1 MKLPGNSLI
10 RTRISVLLAV
20 SLFMTFIISA
30 PAKAEPILFTQTSTF
45 ETADP
50 ANLQPSHALR
60 GVALTIDGA
69 NPDTL
74 LIRVH
79 FTNYPKQSAFAGP
92 NSILRVKLF
101 SRFSGGISVADPF
114 GDYWLDAPK
123 RPYPSDGSWISAD
136 ASSYL
141 PGETMPG
148 TSRANLSECNP
159 LTRMEP
165 VIQPGWIDFSI
176 SMYCIGI
183 PDNFLITAY
192 VDSNTTNAPVVFDY
206 KYTPAPPMQV
216 DISKVARP
224 RSKVTQVI
232 TINQV
237 ADVNAGTNLIPIVAK
252 VNSNKTVT
260 LTSKTPNVCN
270 FLNSATPNS
279 LSTLNGGVCTIEGNV
294 GSDKLYLAAAPAT
307 MSFNIVKPKNVVTFP
322 KINDV
327 ALNVKQLSIETSTN
341 TGKPVLLRT
350 LTPTI
355 CAFQNSSSPKT
366 LTLLNAGVCSVQAYS
381 LGDAANDESEP
392 VTNSFNIIRT
402 KSVINVLNK
411 VADASIASQQINVSG
426 YYSSSIGAP
435 VMMTSKT
442 TSVCTTVEPGK
453 INLVGGGVCTFGLT
467 SNGDAFTDG
476 ANEVLVSFN
485 VFKVKPSLTLYS
497 IGDQNVQSAV
507 SLSYSS
513 SNNKVPIFNSLNT
526 SVCRFNNANSPSIL
540 TLVGEGT
547 CAVTAITSEDSYYLS
562 SDVKQITFSVSKRE
576 QELFFNEPDFVNEN
590 DKSVDIDLSTSSNL
604 PLFLKSLTKSV
615 CAVDKNDSTSTKI
628 IVVGPGD
635 CEIQVNQ
642 PGDFEWLPA
651 EGIAIF
657 TIYKVTVAPK
667 PPKPTPTPIKI
678 TGSAS
683 GTKDKSATNLNDTQ
697 KAGESATKATASPT
711 PKVSVKPTPTPT
723 KAAPKKTITCVKG
736 PLTKKVT
743 GTNPKCPAGYKQT

>member
-1 MKLPGNSLI
+1 
-10 RTRISVLLAV
+10 
-20 SLFMTFIISA
+20 
-30 PAKAEPILFTQTSTF
+30 
-45 ETADP
+45 
-50 ANLQPSHALR
+50 
-60 GVALTIDGA
+60 
-69 NPDTL
+69 
-74 LIRVH
+74 
-79 FTNYPKQSAFAGP
+79 
-92 NSILRVKLF
+92 
-101 SRFSGGISVADPF
+101 
-114 GDYWLDAPK
+114 
-123 RPYPSDGSWISAD
+123 
-136 ASSYL
+136 
-141 PGETMPG
+141 
-148 TSRANLSECNP
+148 
-159 LTRMEP
+159 
-165 VIQPGWIDFSI
+165 
-176 SMYCIGI
+176 
-183 PDNFLITAY
+183 
-192 VDSNTTNAPVVFDY
+192 
-206 KYTPAPPMQV
+206 
-216 DISKVARP
+216 
-224 RSKVTQVI
+224 
-232 TINQV
+232 
-237 ADVNAGTNLIPIVAK
+237 
-252 VNSNKTVT
+252 VT

-294 GSDKLYLAAAPAT
+294 GSDKLYLAATPAT

-402 KSVINVLNK
+402 KSVINVLSK
-411 VADASIASQQINVSG
+411 VADTSISNQQINISG
-426 YYSSSIGAP
+426 YYSSSLGAP
-435 VMMTSKT
+435 VLMTSKT
-442 TSVCTTVEPGK
+442 TSVCTTVEPGR

-497 IGDQNVQSAV
+497 IGDQDVQSAV
-507 SLSYSS
+507 SLAYTS
-513 SNNKVPIFNSLNT
+513 SNNKLPIFNSLNT

-547 CAVTAITSEDSYYLS
+547 CAVTAVTSEDSYYLS

-615 CAVDKNDSTSTKI
+615 CTVDKNDSTSTKI
-628 IVVGPGD
+628 LVVGPGD

-651 EGIAIF
+651 EGVAIF
-657 TIYKVTVAPK
+657 TIYKVTVVPK
-667 PPKPTPTPIKI
+667 PPKPTPAPIKI

-723 KAAPKKTITCVKG
+723 KAAPKITITCVKG

-743 GTNPKCPAGYKQT
+743 GTNPKCPAGYKKK

>member
-1 MKLPGNSLI
+1 MKLPRNTSS
-10 RTRISVLLAV
+10 RTRISALLAI
-20 SLFMTFIISA
+20 SLFLTFIVGA
-30 PAKAEPILFTQTSTF
+30 PAKAEPILFNQISTF

-50 ANLQPSHALR
+50 ANIQPSHALR
-60 GVALTIDGA
+60 GVGLTVDGA

-74 LIRVH
+74 VVRVY

-123 RPYPSDGSWISAD
+123 RPYPSDGSWIAAD

-148 TSRANLSECNP
+148 ATRANLAECNP

-183 PDNFLITAY
+183 PDNFLISAY
-192 VDSNTTNAPVVFDY
+192 VDSNTTNAPVIFDY

-237 ADVNAGTNLIPIVAK
+237 SDVNAGLNVIPIVAK

-270 FLNSATPNS
+270 FLNSASPNN

-307 MSFNIVKPKNVVTFP
+307 MSFNIVKPKNVVSFP

-341 TGKPVLLRT
+341 TGKPVLLRS

-355 CAFQNSSSPKT
+355 CAFQNSNSPKT
-366 LTLLNAGVCSVQAYS
+366 LTLLSAGLCSVQAYS
-381 LGDAANDESEP
+381 LGDASNDESEP

-402 KSVINVLNK
+402 KSVINVLSK
-411 VADASIASQQINVSG
+411 VADTNISSQQINVSG
-426 YYSSSIGAP
+426 YYSSTLGAP

-442 TSVCTTVEPGK
+442 TSVCTTVEGGR

-467 SNGDAFTDG
+467 SNGDAYTD
-476 ANEVLVSFN
+476 AASEVLVSFN
-485 VFKVKPSLTLYS
+485 VFKVKPTLTLYS
-497 IGDQNVQSAV
+497 ISDQEVQSAV
-507 SLSYSS
+507 SLSYSA
-513 SNNKVPIFNSLNT
+513 SNNKVPIFNSLTTN
-526 SVCRFNNANSPSIL
+526 VCRFNNPNSPAIL
-540 TLVGEGT
+540 TFIGEGMCT
-547 CAVTAITSEDSYYLS
+547 VTAITAEDSYYLS
-562 SDVKQITFSVSKRE
+562 SDVKQISFSVSKRE

-604 PLFLKSLTKSV
+604 PLYLKSLNKSV
-615 CAVDKNDSTSTKI
+615 CTVDKDDNTSTKI
-628 IVVGPGD
+628 LIVGPGD

-642 PGDFEWLPA
+642 PGNFEWLSA
-651 EGIAIF
+651 EGVAIF
-657 TIYKVTVAPK
+657 TVYKVTVPK
-667 PPKPTPTPIKI
+667 PKPKPKPAPIKI

-683 GTKDKSATNLNDTQ
+683 ATKDKAPVILTDTD
-697 KAGESATKATASPT
+697 KAAESATKATASPT
-711 PKVSVKPTPTPT
+711 PKGTVKPNPTPT

-736 PLTKKVT
+736 PSTKKVT
-743 GTNPKCPAGYKQT
+743 GTNPKCPAGYKQK